1 MTGKVSVGPD
11 IARDPI
17 QEAHRLWVDNGWEDC
32 ADGVAAVTLIMRV
45 RQVLTKRADQVL
57 APVQL
62 TFPRYE
68 VLVRLYFADGELPL
82 AHLGKQ
88 LELHQTSVTSL
99 IDKLE
104 SQGLV
109 ERTPHPTD
117 RRSTIARI
125 TPTGRAL
132 LKKAVE
138 RLNSELFGD
147 LGLSSEEVRAL
158 IMVLTKMRRSWGD
171 VPDDHDH
178 DQDLFAVA
186 QGGSR

>member
-1 MTGKVSVGPD
+1 M
-11 IARDPI
+11 DPI
-17 QEAHRLWVDNGWEDC
+17 KEAHRLWVENGWEDC
-32 ADGVAAVTLIMRV
+32 ADGLAAVTLIMRV

-57 APVQL
+57 APIQL

-68 VLVRLYFADGELPL
+68 VLVRLYFNDGSLPL

-104 SQGLV
+104 AQGLV
-109 ERTPHPTD
+109 QRTPHPTD
-117 RRSTIARI
+117 RRSTIAKM

-132 LKKAVE
+132 VQKAIS

-147 LGLSSEEVRAL
+147 LGLTSAEVHVL
-158 IMVLTKMRRSWGD
+158 ISALTKMRRTWGD
-171 VPDDHDH
+171 VAADSDE
-178 DQDLFAVA
+178 DLFAIA
-186 QGGSR
+186 QGGSL